1 MSARLGRSVPGGGR
15 GRQCT
20 ARCDRSHPDRD
31 GWASR
36 RLWGVGR
43 VVDTRRFMAASEER
57 RFQALVL
64 APIRRVQRRLNAVAW
79 AEAGIVPMWA
89 TATACV
95 LARFLL
101 RGAFVWALPPLLAL
115 GLGAWFWRARS
126 RRVSLEQAAVLAD
139 RSANAGG
146 LLLTRLERPVGEWE
160 LAVNQ
165 FAGGVKPPDVKWR
178 RPAAA
183 LAGAVLFAV
192 AGFLLP
198 LSAPRGRAVNAAAA
212 AKVAAVQAQ
221 AEALAKEEVLEAA
234 VEDELRRLA
243 EEVAEGRFDAGDWE
257 AADALEKRLAEQA
270 AEAAAQLAQAAEA
283 ARALED
289 ALGAAGGAEAA
300 TREREALGQALMAL
314 EGGEEGGSSDDAE
327 GTEEGGAPRES
338 ENGEGAQADATRAS
352 GQGAQG
358 AEGQQGTEGSRS
370 ERSGEAQAAA
380 RARAS
385 GSPDQIASLREAL
398 ERRRQSL
405 ENRFDSNSRNGSDSQ
420 ARRQGSRGQNSG
432 QGQQGQGQG
441 QSGRGGEGEGQ
452 SNSGQQGHAS
462 RGVRNGAGV
471 SRGGGSQPLVFG
483 DEAEMDPE
491 RLAFEPLPPGHGGDE
506 GEELWGLRAADP
518 RRRAGPAGPGGA
530 QGTQAR
536 GDATAGPGAAPL
548 LPRNRDMVRRYFGGE
563 SSGRGQ

>member
-1 MSARLGRSVPGGGR
+1 
-15 GRQCT
+15 
-20 ARCDRSHPDRD
+20 
-31 GWASR
+31 
-36 RLWGVGR
+36 
-43 VVDTRRFMAASEER
+43 MAASEER